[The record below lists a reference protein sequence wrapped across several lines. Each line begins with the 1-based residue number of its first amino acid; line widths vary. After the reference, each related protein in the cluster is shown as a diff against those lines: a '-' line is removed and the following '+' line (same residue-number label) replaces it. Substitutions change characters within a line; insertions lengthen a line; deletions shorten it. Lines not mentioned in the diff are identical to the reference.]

1 MKILLTGATGF
12 IGSRIL
18 TELIGEYGAEKL
30 VALSSSKIPG
40 VETAVYKSR
49 DGFTLEGY
57 DFREVEVIIH
67 AGAFIPKSGGELDD
81 IALSNSNILFTQELL
96 SLPLPKLAKIIYL
109 SSVDVYGEENVISE
123 SSRIKPNSLYGAS
136 KYYCEELI
144 SAYVRTN
151 KLKSLMLRVGHVYG
165 EGEEKYKKV
174 LPVAIKNIILN
185 KPVEIWGDGSDLRSF
200 IYIDD
205 VVSAVLCSI
214 DKNIEEGVVNLV
226 SSKAISIK
234 ALIYMLYD
242 VSGQPEN
249 VVNVDS
255 KHIVRNIINDNALL
269 MSTLLEEEKP
279 MVDGLKNEYAYMKG
293 LYEHNI

>member
-18 TELIGEYGAEKL
+18 TGLIGEYGAEKV

-49 DGFTLEGY
+49 DGFTLDGY

-123 SSRIKPNSLYGAS
+123 SSRVKPNSLYGAS

-214 DKNIEEGVVNLV
+214 DKNLEEGVVNLV

-234 ALIYMLYD
+234 TLIYMLYE

-249 VVNVDS
+249 VVSVES
-255 KHIVRNIINDNALL
+255 KHIVRNIINDNTLL

-279 MVDGLKNEYAYMKG
+279 MIDGLKNEYTYMKG